1 MTSGQITIIGAGI
14 VGVASALWLQRSGFS
29 VTLIDRGAVGEG
41 ASFGN
46 AGNISPG
53 AVVPYTI
60 PGVIRQA
67 PGWLLDPEG
76 PLVVRAGYFP
86 KVAPWLIKL
95 ARHSSTEEALKTS
108 RAMRVLHA
116 GTFEAYDALTRGTPA
131 EGLIERCGQLY
142 VSERPHGAQGSLLT
156 QFMREAAG
164 VKTVVLSKDEIR
176 QVEPTLAP
184 IFASGMLLPDNGRV
198 RNPHQLVRLL
208 AEEAQRHGAV
218 ILRGMVTGFER
229 DAGRVRAVMVDGQP
243 RPVERVLVAAGATS
257 GQLARMLDAPVPI
270 EPERGYHITISEPE
284 SMPRI
289 PVTNVDAKFAVAPMN
304 MGLRLAGTVEYAGFD
319 APPNWKRTA
328 LLEKQARRM
337 FPTLSMASVTRWA
350 GDRPTLPDGLP
361 VLGRAPGYGNAY
373 FAFGNSHFGMTA
385 GPVMGK
391 TIAEIIRGEAPSID
405 IGAFSPTRFC

>member
-1 MTSGQITIIGAGI
+1 MPTGQIIIIGAGI
-14 VGVASALWLQRSGFS
+14 VGVASALWLQRSGFA

-76 PLVVRAGYFP
+76 PLVVRAGYFL
-86 KVAPWLIKL
+86 KVAPWLARL
-95 ARHSSTEEALKTS
+95 ARYSSTEEALKTS
-108 RAMRVLHA
+108 RAMRVLHGDA
-116 GTFEAYDALTRGTPA
+116 FEAYDALTRGTPA
-131 EGLIERCGQLY
+131 DALIDRCGQLY
-142 VSERPHGAQGSLLT
+142 VSERPHAAHGSLLT

-164 VKTVVLSKDEIR
+164 VKTVVLGKDEIR
-176 QVEPTLAP
+176 EVEPTLAP
-184 IFASGMLLPDNGRV
+184 IFSSGMLLPDNGRV

-208 AEEAQRHGAV
+208 AEDAQRHGAT
-218 ILRGMVTGFER
+218 ILRGRVTGFR
-229 DAGRVRAVMVDGQP
+229 IDAGRVKAVMVDGQA
-243 RPVERVLVAAGATS
+243 RAVERVLVAAGAAS
-257 GQLARMLDAPVPI
+257 GPLAGMLGTPLPV

-337 FPTLSMASVTRWA
+337 FPTLSMTHVTRWA

-361 VLGRAPGYGNAY
+361 VLGRAPGVDNAY

-385 GPVMGK
+385 GPVMGR
-391 TIAEIIRGEAPSID
+391 TIAQIIRGEAPSID
-405 IGAFSPTRFC
+405 VAAFSPMRFC